1 MDVILFKS
9 KGVLLQLEYFV
20 FACLLSDVIG
30 KLNLQ

>member
-1 MDVILFKS
+1 MLLES
-9 KGVLLQLEYFV
+9 KGVLFQLEYFV